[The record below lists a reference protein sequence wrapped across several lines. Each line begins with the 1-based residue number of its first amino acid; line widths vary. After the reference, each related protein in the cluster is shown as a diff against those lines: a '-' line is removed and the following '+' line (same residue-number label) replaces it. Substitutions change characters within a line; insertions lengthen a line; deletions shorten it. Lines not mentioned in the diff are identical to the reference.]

1 MKIIWSDTALK
12 QLEDLYDY
20 YKLNASVQV
29 AIKMSKTIVEASL
42 QLGKAPLIGTKE
54 PLLQDRKFE
63 YRYIV
68 VKKSYKLIYRIENQ
82 IVFIISVFDCRQN
95 PNKLE
100 KLSE

>member
-20 YKLNASVQV
+20 YKLNASVRV
-29 AIKMSKTIVEASL
+29 ARNISKTIVEASL
-42 QLGKAPLIGTKE
+42 QLNKSPLIGTKE

-68 VKKSYKLIYRIENQ
+68 VKKNYKLIYRIDSQ
-82 IVFIISVFDCRQN
+82 IIFVISVFDCRQN
-95 PNKLE
+95 PIKLE
-100 KLSE
+100 NLSE